1 MKKTQSRMR
10 DPHAEVLEVGVGS
23 GQVCTDC
30 IFIYLFVVFVL
41 WCKKCRNF
49 KFYCLKHKIFWFT
62 SRNVKIACF
71 RNENLKIAWFRKW
84 ILKIAWFWERKFKNC
99 LI

>member
-1 MKKTQSRMR
+1 MR

-41 WCKKCRNF
+41 
-49 KFYCLKHKIFWFT
+49 
-62 SRNVKIACF
+62 
-71 RNENLKIAWFRKW
+71 
-84 ILKIAWFWERKFKNC
+84 
-99 LI
+99 

>member
-41 WCKKCRNF
+41 WCKSVVILSFIVWNI
-49 KFYCLKHKIFWFT
+49 KFFGL
-62 SRNVKIACF
+62 RV
-71 RNENLKIAWFRKW
+71 EM
-84 ILKIAWFWERKFKNC
+84 
-99 LI
+99 